1 MMVRSIL
8 PFMLMALVSCGT
20 LEAKAKGLGL
30 GIIVDEPTGISTKLW
45 TGENTAIDA
54 EIAWSQD
61 GDDFFYLHG
70 DFLFHDQHLSQDVK
84 GKFLTYYG
92 IGAKVEFADSNE
104 LGLRIPLGVDYIFPK
119 APLDVFFEIVPLLD
133 LVPATEGDLKAAI
146 GIRFVFGKG
155 SCE

>member
-1 MMVRSIL
+1 MTVRWIL
-8 PFMLMALVSCGT
+8 AFVLTALATCGT
-20 LEAKAKGLGL
+20 AEAQGRGFGL
-30 GIIVDEPTGISTKLW
+30 GIIVDDPTGISTKLW
-45 TGENTAIDA
+45 IGKSTAIDA
-54 EIAWSQD
+54 EIAWSHD

-70 DFLFHDQHLSQDVK
+70 DFLFHDQHFSQDVK

-92 IGAKVEFADSNE
+92 IGAKVEFADSNKV
-104 LGLRIPLGVDYIFPK
+104 GLRIPLGINYIFPK

>member
-1 MMVRSIL
+1 MRARSIL
-8 PFMLMALVSCGT
+8 SLVLAAVATFSTAEVQG
-20 LEAKAKGLGL
+20 KGFGL
-30 GIIVDEPTGISTKLW
+30 GIIVDDPTGISTKLW
-45 TGENTAIDA
+45 IGKSTAMDA
-54 EIAWSQD
+54 EVAWSDD

-92 IGAKVEFADSNE
+92 IGAKVEFADSNKF
-104 LGLRIPLGVDYIFPK
+104 GLRIPLGIDYVFPR
-119 APLDVFFEIVPLLD
+119 APLDVFFEIVPQLD
-133 LVPATEGDLKAAI
+133 FAPATEADLKAAV

>member
-1 MMVRSIL
+1 MTVRRIL
-8 PFMLMALVSCGT
+8 VFVLTALVTYGT
-20 LEAKAKGLGL
+20 AEAQGRGFGL
-30 GIIVDEPTGISTKLW
+30 GIIVDDPTGISTKLW
-45 TGENTAIDA
+45 IGKSTAIDA
-54 EIAWSQD
+54 EVAWSHD
-61 GDDFFYLHG
+61 DDDFLYLHG
-70 DFLFHDQHLSQDVK
+70 DFLFHDQHLSEEVK

-92 IGAKVEFADSNE
+92 IGAKVEFADSNKA
-104 LGLRIPLGVDYIFPK
+104 GLRIPLGINYIFPK

>member
-1 MMVRSIL
+1 MTVRSIL
-8 PFMLMALVSCGT
+8 SFLLVALATCGAV
-20 LEAKAKGLGL
+20 EAQGRGFGL
-30 GIIVDEPTGISTKLW
+30 GIIVDDPTGISTKLW
-45 TGENTAIDA
+45 TGKSTAIDA
-54 EIAWSQD
+54 EVAWSHD
-61 GDDFFYLHG
+61 GDDFLYLHG
-70 DFLFHDQHLSQDVK
+70 DFLFHSSHLSQDVK

-92 IGAKVEFADSNE
+92 IGTKVEFADSNE
-104 LGLRIPLGVDYIFPK
+104 VGLRIPLGVDYIFPK